1 MARKPRIHIP
11 GGVYHVMLR
20 GNGGEDIFFSDE
32 DYSRLYL
39 LLQAGVRRF
48 RYRVHGFCCMT
59 NHLHLV
65 LQVSDIPL
73 SQAMQNLSFRYT
85 QWINR
90 SRNRRG
96 HLFQGRFK
104 ALLVDGDSY
113 LLELVRYVHLNP
125 VRCGLV
131 RDPFEYPWSSH
142 RAYLGEEDLPWLT
155 TDWVLGQ
162 LSGKRSEAQ
171 QRYAAFVQDGL
182 GEGYRED
189 LHRGNIDRRVLG
201 DDRFLERVADDA
213 VMFPPHLPILE
224 DIVAYVGQSYG
235 FELAE
240 LKSVSQQR
248 RIAEARAMIAWLAKT
263 MGETTL
269 TKVGVCLNRDVGT
282 MSSAVYRLEQR
293 AGGNPAIRARMENLR
308 LGLTER
314 FATLEA

>member
-39 LLQAGVRRF
+39 LLQAGARRF
-48 RYRVHGFCCMT
+48 HYRVHAFCCMT

-90 SRNRRG
+90 SRKRRG

-125 VRCGLV
+125 VRCGMV
-131 RDPFEYPWSSH
+131 DDPVEYPWSSH
-142 RAYLGEEDLPWLT
+142 RVYLGEGELPWLT

-162 LSGKRSEAQ
+162 FAAECSEARRQ
-171 QRYAAFVQDGL
+171 YVNFTMDGL
-182 GEGYRED
+182 DEGYRD
-189 LHRGNIDRRVLG
+189 DFHRGESDSRVLG
-201 DDRFLERVADDA
+201 DDRFLEQVADETI
-213 VMFPPHLPILE
+213 LPRAIRPKLE
-224 DIVAYVGQSYG
+224 DIVSLVCRENGVVQDQ
-235 FELAE
+235 LANAG
-240 LKSVSQQR
+240 QQR
-248 RIAEARAMIAWLAKT
+248 LLSESRALIAWLARST
-263 MGETTL
+263 DAATL
-269 TKVGVCLNRDVGT
+269 TEVGERCNRDVGT
-282 MSSAVYRLEQR
+282 MSSALRRLEQR
-293 AGGNPAIRARMENLR
+293 ALQDAALKHRMENLKR
-308 LGLTER
+308 VLTER
-314 FATLEA
+314 LEILEA